1 MFRLPPKIETVSVFL
16 RIMTSKESLQEI
28 IEKLIESAFSEAQI
42 SRVEKLPQSG
52 GERQYFRV
60 FLQSGETYIATFN
73 EDVRENKTFLYFNDH
88 FSTKGISLP
97 KIYAVDD
104 NNKWYLQ
111 QDLGQDSLFSILERE
126 GHSDRVFDLYKK
138 SLQALATLQIHGDD
152 GLDYSYCL
160 QSRSFGKDA
169 MMNDLLY
176 FRFYFLDTMG
186 IPYSKEV
193 LWDEMTRLC
202 EQLDKPENLH
212 FMYRDFQSRN
222 IMVQDDQVFFID
234 HQGGMK
240 GSLMYDVASLLW
252 QAKAQLSAEWKE
264 QLLQHYFKSI
274 QSQLPSNT
282 SFDVLR
288 EQYEGMVLIRLLQV
302 LGAYGFRGKLE
313 RKTHFLSSIPGGL
326 KNIREFLAHA
336 HLLTAYPLLKS
347 LLEEIST
354 EETIQSFIPPHAHA
368 DSPLTVR
375 ISSFSFLQNGYPA
388 CAGKQ
393 GGGFVFDCRGILNPG
408 RIDVY
413 KTQSG
418 LDQPVRLFLEQ
429 ETKMPNFLNA
439 VYEAVDIAVED
450 YLSRGFDALEIHFGC
465 TGGQHRSVF
474 AAESLNKYLQKK
486 YGVRTVVQHLN
497 QTNWVR

>member
-1 MFRLPPKIETVSVFL
+1 MQKNV
-16 RIMTSKESLQEI
+16 QA
-28 IEKLIESAFSEAQI
+28 LIESAFTNSEI
-42 SRVEKLPQSG
+42 SRIEKLPQSG
-52 GERQYFRV
+52 GDRQYFRV
-60 FLQSGETYIATFN
+60 FLQSSETYIATYN
-73 EDVRENKTFLYFNDH
+73 EDLRENKTFLYFNDH
-88 FSTKGISLP
+88 FSSKSIPVP
-97 KIYAVDD
+97 KVYAVDD

-138 SLQALATLQIHGDD
+138 SLQSLAKLQIRGDEA
-152 GLDYSYCL
+152 LDYSYCL
-160 QSRSFGKDA
+160 QSRSFGKSA

-186 IPYSKEV
+186 ISYSKET
-193 LWDEMTRLC
+193 LWEEMDRLC
-202 EQLDKPENLH
+202 QQLDKSENLH

-222 IMVQDDQVFFID
+222 IMVHDDQVYFID

-240 GSLMYDVASLLW
+240 GPLMYDVASLLW
-252 QAKAQLSAEWKE
+252 QAKAQLSGEWKE
-264 QLLQHYFKSI
+264 QLLECYF
-274 QSQLPSNT
+274 QTLHALLPSQT

-313 RKTHFLSSIPGGL
+313 RKTHFLNSIPGGL
-326 KNIREFLAHA
+326 KNVRDYLAHSN
-336 HLLTAYPLLKS
+336 LLNPYPLLKS
-347 LLEEIST
+347 LLEQIST
-354 EETIQSFIPPHAHA
+354 EETIQSFITPKAHA

-375 ISSFSFLQNGYPA
+375 ISSFSFLKNGYPA

-429 ETKMPNFLNA
+429 ETKMSDFLKA

-474 AAESLNKYLQKK
+474 AAESLNKHLKEK
-486 YGVRTVVQHLN
+486 YGVRTDLQHLN

>member
-1 MFRLPPKIETVSVFL
+1 M
-16 RIMTSKESLQEI
+16 QA
-28 IEKLIESAFSEAQI
+28 LIESAFSGMQI

-52 GERQYFRV
+52 GARQYYRV
-60 FLQSGETYIATFN
+60 FLQNNETYIATYN
-73 EDVRENKTFLYFNDH
+73 EDVHENKTFLYFNDH
-88 FSTKGISLP
+88 FASKGISVP
-97 KIYAVDD
+97 KVYAVDESGR
-104 NNKWYLQ
+104 WYLQ
-111 QDLGQDSLFSILERE
+111 QDLGQDSLFSILETD
-126 GHSDRVFDLYKK
+126 GHSERVFDLFKK
-138 SLQALATLQIHGDD
+138 CLEALAPLQIRGGE
-152 GLDYSYCL
+152 GLDYSHCL
-160 QSRSFGKDA
+160 QSQSFGKAA

-186 IPYSKEV
+186 LSYSKEK
-193 LWDEMTRLC
+193 LWEEMSRLC
-202 EQLDKPENLH
+202 EQLDKPDNRH

-222 IMVQDDQVFFID
+222 IMVHENQVYFID

-240 GSLMYDVASLLW
+240 GPLMYDVASLLW

-264 QLLQHYFKSI
+264 QLLEHYFQILKTL
-274 QSQLPSNT
+274 LPADT
-282 SFDVLR
+282 SFNGLR

-302 LGAYGFRGKLE
+302 MGAYGFRGKLE
-313 RKTHFLSSIPGGL
+313 RKAHFLSSIPSGL
-326 KNIREFLAHA
+326 KNIRQFLTHSE
-336 HLLTAYPLLKS
+336 LLANYPLLKS
-347 LLEEIST
+347 LLEQIST
-354 EETIQSFIPPHAHA
+354 DETIESFIPPKAHT

-375 ISSFSFLQNGYPA
+375 ISSFSFLQNGYPV

-413 KTQSG
+413 KNQSG

-429 ETKMPNFLNA
+429 ETKMPDFLKA
-439 VYEAVDIAVED
+439 AFEAVDIAVED

-474 AAESLNKYLQKK
+474 AAESLNKHLKEK
-486 YGVRTVVQHLN
+486 YGVRTVIQHLN

>member
-1 MFRLPPKIETVSVFL
+1 
-16 RIMTSKESLQEI
+16 LQKNMQALI
-28 IEKLIESAFSEAQI
+28 DTAFHGSTIDRIEKM
-42 SRVEKLPQSG
+42 PQSG
-52 GERQYFRV
+52 GDRQYFRV
-60 FLQSGETYIATFN
+60 FLQSGETYIATYN

-88 FSTKGISLP
+88 FASKEIPVP
-97 KIYAVDD
+97 KVYAIDD
-104 NNKWYLQ
+104 SYKWYLQ
-111 QDLGQDSLFSILERE
+111 QDLGKDSLFSILEKE
-126 GHSDRVFDLYKK
+126 GHSERIFNLFKK
-138 SLQALATLQIHGDD
+138 SLQALATLQIRGGE

-160 QSRSFGKDA
+160 QSHSFSKAA

-186 IPYSKEV
+186 LSYSKES

-202 EQLDKPENLH
+202 EQLDKPDNLH

-222 IMVQDDQVFFID
+222 IMVHDDQVYFID

-240 GSLMYDVASLLW
+240 GPLMYDVASLLW
-252 QAKAQLSAEWKE
+252 QAKAQLSTEWKASLFE
-264 QLLQHYFKSI
+264 HYF
-274 QSQLPSNT
+274 QSLQSLLPTNT
-282 SFDVLR
+282 SFNDLR

-302 LGAYGFRGKLE
+302 LGAYGFRGKVE

-326 KNIREFLAHA
+326 KNIRQYLAHSI
-336 HLLTAYPLLKS
+336 LLVSYPLLKS
-347 LLEEIST
+347 LLGQIST
-354 EETIQSFIPPHAHA
+354 DEVIEKFISPKAHA

-413 KTQSG
+413 KKQSG

-429 ETKMPNFLNA
+429 ETKMHNFLNA

-474 AAESLNKYLQKK
+474 AAESLNKHLKEK
-486 YGVRTVVQHLN
+486 YGVRTTIQHLN
-497 QTNWVR
+497 QNNWVR